1 MLARKFKLNDNQF
14 IPSLGFGTWQL
25 QGEECRQAVETALKT
40 GYRLI
45 DTAAAYGNHE
55 EVGTAIKNSG
65 LNRSEIF
72 LTSKIW
78 RTDLG
83 GNDVTAACEKALSE
97 LKTSYLDLYL
107 IHWPNKTI
115 PIQVTMESLKELKS
129 EGLIRAIGVSNFN
142 QAHMDDVLKTGSEI
156 TANQVEFHPS
166 LYQKALLEYCRKNN
180 ILMMA
185 YSPIAQGED
194 LKPEPVQRLAAKYS
208 RSASQVVLNWI
219 ISKGVTPLPRSANQE
234 HIQDNFGCLD
244 FEMTAEDHALIDT
257 CDRNNRQV
265 NPEFSE
271 F

>member
-1 MLARKFKLNDNQF
+1 MLTKQFKLNDGQS

-25 QGEECRQAVETALKT
+25 EGDDCRKAVESALAT

-55 EVGTAIKNSG
+55 QVGEALKNSG
-65 LNRSEIF
+65 IKRSEIF

-83 GNDVTAACEKALSE
+83 GNDVRAACDKALAE
-97 LKTSYLDLYL
+97 LKTDYLDLYL
-107 IHWPNKTI
+107 IHWPNKNI

-129 EGLIRAIGVSNFN
+129 EGLVRAIGVSNFN
-142 QAHMDDVLKTGSEI
+142 QAHMNAVLKTGSEI
-156 TANQVEFHPS
+156 TVNQVEFHPS

-180 ILMMA
+180 IQLEA

-194 LKPEPVQRLAAKYS
+194 LKPELVTKLAAKYG
-208 RSASQVVLNWI
+208 RSASQIVLNWI
-219 ISKGVTPLPRSANQE
+219 ISKGVVAIPRSANPE
-234 HIQDNFGCLD
+234 HIRDNFGSLG
-244 FEMTAEDHALIDT
+244 FEMAPEDLALIDS

-265 NPEFSE
+265 NPEFAE